1 MSISSHIDDF
11 NKLIV
16 DLLNLD
22 ETFKDERKAMLLIG
36 SLIDDLNHL
45 CINLVHGKN
54 KLLNYEIQKKDQREH
69 QDESVKASRGRRHS
83 KKNGKKEKSE
93 IPE

>member
-1 MSISSHIDDF
+1 MSISSHIDEF

-36 SLIDDLNHL
+36 SLFDELDHL
-45 CINLVHGKN
+45 CITLIYGKEILSS
-54 KLLNYEIQKKDQREH
+54 KEVCPMLLNYEIHKKDQ
-69 QDESVKASRGRRHS
+69 S
-83 KKNGKKEKSE
+83 
-93 IPE
+93 

>member
-1 MSISSHIDDF
+1 MSISSHINEF

-36 SLIDDLNHL
+36 SLLD
-45 CINLVHGKN
+45 
-54 KLLNYEIQKKDQREH
+54 
-69 QDESVKASRGRRHS
+69 
-83 KKNGKKEKSE
+83 
-93 IPE
+93 